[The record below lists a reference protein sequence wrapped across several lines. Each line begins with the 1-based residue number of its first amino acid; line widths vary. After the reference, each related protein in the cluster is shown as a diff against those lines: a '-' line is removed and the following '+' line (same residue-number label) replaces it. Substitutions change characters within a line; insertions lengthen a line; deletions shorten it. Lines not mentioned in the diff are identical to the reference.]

1 MILMIYTHFEGLT
14 FNICVLQEVYNDPRN
29 RIQKQNQSLKST
41 NGSDGSN
48 LSFKDKLK
56 MFTHK

>member
-1 MILMIYTHFEGLT
+1 MSRFQDFY
-14 FNICVLQEVYNDPRN
+14 CYLQEVYNDPRS
-29 RIQKQNQSLKST
+29 RIQKQNQSNKST
-41 NGSDGSN
+41 NGSDGSS